1 MKHLGGAI
9 PLQFFTTMTHYP
21 PRLRRKLSAERI
33 AELEEKNYIV
43 PTDSEWMQLF
53 EELNI
58 ISDCNE
64 TPDLVTP

>member
-1 MKHLGGAI
+1 
-9 PLQFFTTMTHYP
+9 MTHYP